1 MKTIINYLFDSLQ
14 GCAASTKLLLDYGA
28 DAQMRMTGGWTPAH
42 CAAEGGHI
50 EVLKMLIKHRCPM
63 YLTDDSGDT
72 PADVAAVYGHKT
84 AKKLLVEAVK
94 EQA

>member
-1 MKTIINYLFDSLQ
+1 MT
-14 GCAASTKLLLDYGA
+14 STKLLLDYGA

-50 EVLKMLIKHRCPM
+50 AVLKLFIDHSCPM

-72 PADVAAVYGHKT
+72 PADIATVYEHKAARKM
-84 AKKLLVEAVK
+84 LEEAIK
-94 EQA
+94 AQA

>member
-1 MKTIINYLFDSLQ
+1 M
-14 GCAASTKLLLDYGA
+14 LLDYGA

-50 EVLKMLIKHRCPM
+50 EVLKLLIEHKCPM

-72 PADVAAVYGHKT
+72 PADIAAVYGHKE
-84 AKKLLVEAVK
+84 AKKILDESIKIKRKSLST
-94 EQA
+94 